1 MDVPASR
8 RSLMIRQSISHYRL
22 QEILG
27 KGGMGEVYLAEDTK
41 LKRKV
46 AIKLLS
52 EKYVTEE
59 LARRRFLREA
69 RTAATLDHP
78 NICSIYEVGEE
89 DGQSFIAMQFIEG
102 WTLADR
108 MRECQLSLNEALNV
122 ALQIAD
128 ALTEAHAH
136 DIVHR
141 DIKPQNIMCTLQGRV
156 KVLDFGLAKVSP
168 LSAQEASYETQS
180 LLSEPG
186 LLVGTVP
193 YMSPE
198 QLRSESLD
206 GRSDIFSLGA
216 LLYEMV
222 SGRQLFTRDSPGAT
236 ISAILLDEPPPLAGS
251 LPGAGPELDRIIKK
265 CLAKNREARYQL
277 SQELLSDLVALE
289 RRVISDQNIPDTTPE
304 PLPEPTRKK
313 NRRKLFSLL
322 LLIAFAVGATIFYLS
337 LRDQRA
343 AREQSAT
350 PATQTVAGNF
360 SSESAGSNSN
370 LSLNSV
376 AVMPFETIGDNQD
389 AEFLS
394 RGLTEGLI
402 NSLSRLSGIK
412 VIALNS
418 VIHYKG
424 QEVDPQEVGRKLNV
438 EALIMGQFIQR
449 GDSLTISVEIVD
461 TRNNS
466 HLWGRSYTQKF
477 SNILGM
483 QEQIFQDVTERLRL
497 TLTGEEKKRLADQHT
512 ENREAYKLYLMGRS
526 AWSKRTPE
534 DLKKSIDLFEQ
545 SIDLDPTYA
554 LAYAGLSD
562 SYSSLGV
569 GLQVMSPREVMPKA
583 KAAALKAL
591 EFDHT
596 LAEAHTSLALVKM
609 LYDWDLT
616 GARNEFEQAIELN
629 PNSATTHN
637 WYAFCLIAMGQLEAS
652 NQESRKAAE
661 LDPLSQFF
669 SVNIARTFYYARQ
682 YDRTI
687 ENCRKAIELNPKFYV
702 AHYLLGFA
710 YAKKGM
716 SQEAIA
722 EFQVVKTLGGDNPLL
737 TSALGYGYAQA
748 GKRGEA
754 MGLLDQLKREAKH
767 KYISP
772 TNMALIYEG
781 LGEREQTLDWLE
793 RAYEERVGLLIYLR
807 VEPAFEDLKGD
818 PRFERLL
825 QKIETDQ

>member
-1 MDVPASR
+1 
-8 RSLMIRQSISHYRL
+8 MIRQSISHYRF
-22 QEILG
+22 QETLG

-46 AIKLLS
+46 AIKLLAQ
-52 EKYVTEE
+52 KYATEE
-59 LARRRFLREA
+59 SARRRFLREA
-69 RTAATLDHP
+69 QTAATLDHP
-78 NICSIYEVGEE
+78 NICAIYEVGEK
-89 DGQSFIAMQFIEG
+89 DGQSFIVMQFIEG
-102 WTLADR
+102 RTLADII
-108 MRECQLSLNEALNV
+108 RESPLPLGEALNV

-141 DIKPQNIMCTLQGRV
+141 DIKPQNIMCTSQGRV
-156 KVLDFGLAKVSP
+156 KVLDFGLAKVAP
-168 LSAQEASYETQS
+168 LGAQEASYETQS

-222 SGRQLFTRDSPGAT
+222 SGRQPFVRESPGAT
-236 ISAILLDEPPPLAGS
+236 ISAILLDEPPPLARS

-265 CLAKNREARYQL
+265 CLVKDREARYQS

-289 RRVISDQNIPDTTPE
+289 RRVSSGLILPQTAPA
-304 PLPEPTRKK
+304 PLPASARQEGQGRGKF
-313 NRRKLFSLL
+313 FSLF
-322 LLIAFAVGATIFYLS
+322 LLIALAVGATIFYLA

-350 PATQTVAGNF
+350 PATQTVAGKF
-360 SSESAGSNSN
+360 PGESAGANSN

-376 AVMPFETIGDNQD
+376 AAMPFEIVGDNPD

-424 QEVDPQEVGRKLNV
+424 QEVDPQEVGRKLDV
-438 EALIMGQFIQR
+438 EALVTGQFIQR

-477 SNILGM
+477 SNILTI
-483 QEQIFQDVTERLRL
+483 QEQIFHDVTETLRH
-497 TLTGEEKKRLADQHT
+497 TLTTEEKRKLADQHT

-534 DLKKSIDLFEQ
+534 DLKKSISLFEQ

-569 GLQVMSPREVMPKA
+569 GLQVMPPREVMPKA

-591 EFDHT
+591 EFDPT

-609 LYDWDLT
+609 LYDWDLA
-616 GARNEFEQAIELN
+616 GARDEFEQALELN

-637 WYAFCLIAMGQLEAS
+637 WYAFCLIAMDQLDAS
-652 NQESRKAAE
+652 NQESRKAE
-661 LDPLSQFF
+661 EFDPLSQFF

-687 ENCRKAIELNPKFYV
+687 EHCRKAIEFNPKFYV

-722 EFQVVKTLGGDNPLL
+722 EFQIVKTLGGNNPFLI
-737 TSALGYGYAQA
+737 SALGYGYALA
-748 GKRGEA
+748 GKRDEA

-793 RAYEERVGLLIYLR
+793 HAHAERVGLLIYLK
-807 VEPAFEDLKGD
+807 VEPAYEDLKGD

-825 QKIETDQ
+825 QKIGPAS